1 MGNKNAQGRLSAR
14 RVATFLAALGAL
26 VMSSGIALMVVATP
40 AHAAADPKIV
50 VCKYVSTPGG
60 ELQGGN
66 NPIEVS
72 LNTLN
77 NVVDSTWLNDP
88 NRTFPKSWNDAQGQG
103 GGSTAIGYAGHD
115 LGISDCPGYED
126 NTPALDATAS
136 VDITNPSC
144 DNENTP
150 SYDVSATHATWEVVD
165 SDVSPGGFVTV
176 KFTATVGHAFADE
189 STEKT
194 ITEDFGPAADCQV
207 DGPRQLTPQEPSFT
221 DPTCTTDPSVTLP
234 SAPVLSRAAAGSLP
248 DSVDVNGIRYTA
260 TGDLVAG
267 GTVEVDATLL
277 DPETTTFGEAV
288 HHWSHTFTTPTG
300 CTQVSPP
307 TTTTEGQVVV
317 STPKTKTTKTKSTV
331 TPTVVE
337 AGLVGTSARDLR
349 GEQGLALM
357 VAGMVMLVAAGGL
370 GLRVRGA
377 AARI

>member
-40 AHAAADPKIV
+40 ANATADPKIV

-60 ELQGGN
+60 ELQGGG

-72 LNTLN
+72 LNTLK
-77 NVVDSTWLNDP
+77 NVVDSAWLDDP

-103 GGSTAIGYAGHD
+103 GGSTAIGYTGNGLD
-115 LGISDCPGYED
+115 ITNCPGYVD
-126 NTPALDATAS
+126 NSPALDATAS
-136 VDITNPSC
+136 VDITDPSC
-144 DNENTP
+144 ANENTP
-150 SYDVSATHATWEVVD
+150 SYDVTATHATWEVVD
-165 SDVSPGGFVTV
+165 SDVSPDGFVTV
-176 KFTATVGHAFADE
+176 KFTATQGHAFADE
-189 STEKT
+189 STEQT
-194 ITEDFGPAADCQV
+194 ITKDFGPAADCQV
-207 DGPRQLTPQEPSFT
+207 DGPRLLTPQEPSFT

-234 SAPVLSRAAAGSLP
+234 SAPAETARMAAASLP
-248 DSVDVNGIRYTA
+248 PSVDVNGIHYAA

-267 GTVEVDATLL
+267 GTVTVDATLL
-277 DPETTTFGEAV
+277 DPETTTFGEAK
-288 HHWSHTFTTPTG
+288 HSWSHTFTTPTG

-307 TTTTEGQVVV
+307 TTEGQVVV
-317 STPKTKTTKTKSTV
+317 NAPKTKTPKTTSTV

-337 AGLVGTSARDLR
+337 AGLVGTSAQDLR